1 MIIRIW
7 MAWLLFLAIVGC
19 FLWAALAH
27 GESALR
33 KRCDA
38 AHGTY
43 FTDRSNREV
52 CLAPD
57 VVIK

>member
-1 MIIRIW
+1 MIVRIW
-7 MAWLLFLAIVGC
+7 MAWILFLAIIGM
-19 FLWAALAH
+19 FMWWALNH
-27 GESALR
+27 SESPLHQ
-33 KRCDA
+33 RCDA
-38 AHGTY
+38 QHGTY